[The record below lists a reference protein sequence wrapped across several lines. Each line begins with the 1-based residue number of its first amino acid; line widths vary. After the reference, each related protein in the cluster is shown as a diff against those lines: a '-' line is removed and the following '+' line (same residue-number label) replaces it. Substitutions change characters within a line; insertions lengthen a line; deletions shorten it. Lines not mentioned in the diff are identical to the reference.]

1 MKNCDFPMKHGDFHR
16 FFTLTSWVCTIP
28 GPQSWE
34 KLRISS
40 PSSASSVS
48 SWHSCGAAAGKTCAT
63 AAAVGAS
70 GGCWIR
76 GGSGRWYGREVQ
88 TWETMWKIDE
98 EWWKKYGTFRWVGW
112 CKSHSGWWLEMDY
125 DMDYDFPIM
134 LGMSSSL
141 DDHLNMEDF
150 PSLLWFAF
158 WVKFDRKREGKYHGL
173 FDNNVGNIGR
183 RHDWNHGIFHISQFS
198 TWNISTSLTV
208 NW

>member
-1 MKNCDFPMKHGDFHR
+1 MVITSHEKWWFSHEKMWFSHETWWFPSFFHVNQ
-16 FFTLTSWVCTIP
+16 LGLHHP
-28 GPQSWE
+28 GTPE
-34 KLRISS
+34 LRKTQDLFPELSLF
-40 PSSASSVS
+40 SVS

-173 FDNNVGNIGR
+173 FDKKVGKR
-183 RHDWNHGIFHISQFS
+183 
-198 TWNISTSLTV
+198 
-208 NW
+208 